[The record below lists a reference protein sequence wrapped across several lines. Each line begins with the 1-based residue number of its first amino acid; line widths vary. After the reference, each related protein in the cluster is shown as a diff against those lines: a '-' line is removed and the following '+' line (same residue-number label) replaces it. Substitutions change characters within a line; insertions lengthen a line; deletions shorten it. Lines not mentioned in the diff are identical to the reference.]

1 LHLTIGL
8 AVLVASF
15 KWANW
20 KEWERY
26 YPTIIYIIAS
36 NLLYKFFA
44 LSKFHLW
51 KLSSQDFFLNSH
63 MAIYLWHILFVNTL
77 LTFIYLS
84 NFPEDELKRKVFYI
98 FKWTVFFALTE
109 LLLLKLNHINY
120 YNGWSL
126 AWTTLFDLVMFGMLR
141 LHYKKPLWALILSI
155 PTTLFYLIVFDYFR

>member
-1 LHLTIGL
+1 MHVTIGL

-26 YPTIIYIIAS
+26 YPTILYIIAL

-51 KLSSQDFFLNSH
+51 KLSSQDFFFNSH
-63 MAIYLWHILFVNTL
+63 MGIMVWHIFIINTL

-84 NFPEDELKRKVFYI
+84 NFPEEELKKKIVYI
-98 FKWTVFFALTE
+98 LKWVLLFILIE
-109 LLLLKLNHINY
+109 ILLLKSNHINY
-120 YNGWSL
+120 YHGWSL
-126 AWTTLFDLVMFGMLR
+126 GWTAFFDLVMFSMLR
-141 LHYKKPLWALILSI
+141 LHYKKPLLAIVLSI
-155 PTTLFYLIVFDYFR
+155 TNIFFYLVVFDYI